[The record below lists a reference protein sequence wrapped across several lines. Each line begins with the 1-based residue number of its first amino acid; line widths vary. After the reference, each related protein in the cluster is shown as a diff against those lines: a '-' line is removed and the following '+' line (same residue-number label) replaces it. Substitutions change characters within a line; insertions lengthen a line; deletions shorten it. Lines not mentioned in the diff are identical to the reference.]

1 MKPDPRRDELLKW
14 IDDMEAIC
22 KRSDL
27 TQEQKEALVNE
38 KIRKYKE
45 DQRILLD
52 AEEQR
57 REELRK
63 SMPPEEAELDK
74 GRWAFYRALK
84 EGKVFLKPIPNYD
97 EDGEAD
103 SQK

>member
-14 IDDMEAIC
+14 IDDMEAIS
-22 KRSDL
+22 KRTDL

-38 KIRKYKE
+38 KISKYRE

-52 AEEQR
+52 AEEKR
-57 REELRK
+57 RAELRK
-63 SMPPEEAELDK
+63 SMSPEEQELDK
-74 GRWAFYRALK
+74 GRWAFHRALK
-84 EGKVFLKPIPNYD
+84 EGKVFLKPIPSYD
-97 EDGEAD
+97 EDTEAD